1 MGSWLSFGYIVTQ
14 APFMVLCIHTQVFRI
29 LSLHEEILAST
40 VNILK
45 LDGELNCSASGYST
59 CAQEGSGHKTDRSIL
74 V

>member
-1 MGSWLSFGYIVTQ
+1 MGSWLSFEYIVTQ

-29 LSLHEEILAST
+29 LSLHEEILTST
-40 VNILK
+40 VK

-59 CAQEGSGHKTDRSIL
+59 CAQEGTGHKTDRSIL